1 MKSFERRYSYTITV
15 IFFPLQRKLSSF
27 NDKGPHISLIEKS
40 GKIQKKTGKEKTSVP
55 LLAEIIV
62 ASMLVYF
69 LLLCFVFLSLLCT
82 VSVFAVDCL
91 PPVLS

>member
-40 GKIQKKTGKEKTSVP
+40 GKIQKKNRKGKDIGPT
-55 LLAEIIV
+55 ARG
-62 ASMLVYF
+62 
-69 LLLCFVFLSLLCT
+69 
-82 VSVFAVDCL
+82 DNRG
-91 PPVLS
+91 